1 MSTSCSHKKSDR
13 FSTNF
18 NVAFSLFCLAVPSFS
33 SFPPVCP
40 RCPVSKQYSTKQAI
54 MILTRWM
61 CLLLACT
68 IAVSRSYVIQP
79 GTWRFRGIHPIA
91 YETAQSVNEDNKKA
105 EPVLLLNGFGVGSFH
120 QHRLIHELLGDEN
133 HADRPIYCIDY
144 LGQGTVLLLLLL
156 SSSSS

>member
-1 MSTSCSHKKSDR
+1 
-13 FSTNF
+13 
-18 NVAFSLFCLAVPSFS
+18 
-33 SFPPVCP
+33 
-40 RCPVSKQYSTKQAI
+40 